1 MSKLSNEERQM
12 AYIDTKDVKAIRE
25 ALKAEF
31 GKDFKFSVTRDH
43 YSGVRIAIM
52 SGVVNFYDGSMDSK
66 DKYSDRVHTFD
77 GYTQINHYHTHF
89 YGEHEALF
97 SKISEIAHTAP
108 GLAGGKSYYCNDD
121 AQSDYFDRA
130 YYVSIHVGKWDKPYE
145 INLEGQRRTL
155 KIAA

>member
-1 MSKLSNEERQM
+1 M
-12 AYIDTKDVKAIRE
+12 AYISSEDVKAIRV

-52 SGVVNFYDGSMDSK
+52 SGVANFYDGELDTT
-66 DKYSDRVHTFD
+66 DKYSGRVYEFD
-77 GYTQINHYHTHF
+77 GYAQINHYHLHY
-89 YGEHEALF
+89 YGAYQTLLE
-97 SKISEIAHTAP
+97 KISEIAHTAP
-108 GLAGGKSYYCNDD
+108 GLAGGKQYFCEDD
-121 AQSDYFDRA
+121 VMTDYFSRA
-130 YYVSIHVGKWDKPYE
+130 YYVNIHVGRWDKPYE

>member
-1 MSKLSNEERQM
+1 M

-52 SGVVNFYDGSMDSK
+52 SGVANFYDGELDTT
-66 DKYSDRVHTFD
+66 DKYSGRVYEFD
-77 GYTQINHYHTHF
+77 GYAQINHYHLHH
-89 YGEHEALF
+89 YGAYQTLLE
-97 SKISEIAHTAP
+97 KISEIAHTAP
-108 GLAGGKSYYCNDD
+108 GLAGGKKYFCEDD
-121 AQSDYFDRA
+121 VMSDYFSRA
-130 YYVSIHVGKWDKPYE
+130 YYVNIHVGRWDKPYE

>member
-1 MSKLSNEERQM
+1 M

-43 YSGVRIAIM
+43 YSGVRIAVM
-52 SGVVNFYDGSMDSK
+52 SGVTNFYDGSMDRK

-77 GYTQINHYHTHF
+77 GHEQINHYHTHF

-108 GLAGGKSYYCNDD
+108 GLAGGKTYYCNDD

>member
-1 MSKLSNEERQM
+1 M

-52 SGVVNFYDGSMDSK
+52 SGVANFYDGELDTT
-66 DKYSDRVHTFD
+66 DKYSGRVYEFD
-77 GYTQINHYHTHF
+77 GYAQINHYHLHY
-89 YGEHEALF
+89 YGAYQTLLE
-97 SKISEIAHTAP
+97 KISEIAHTAP
-108 GLAGGKSYYCNDD
+108 GLAGGKKYFCEDD
-121 AQSDYFDRA
+121 VMSDYFSRA
-130 YYVSIHVGKWDKPYE
+130 YYVSINVGKWDKPYE

>member
-1 MSKLSNEERQM
+1 M
-12 AYIDTKDVKAIRE
+12 AYIGAEDVKAIRN

-31 GKDFKFSVTRDH
+31 GKDFKFSVTRDG

-52 SGVVNFYDGSMDSK
+52 SGVANFYDGELDST
-66 DKYSDRVHTFD
+66 DKYSGRVNKFD
-77 GYTQINHYHTHF
+77 GYTQLNHYHLHF
-89 YGEHEALF
+89 YGAYEELF
-97 SKISEIAHTAP
+97 TRISEIAHTAP
-108 GLAGGKSYYCNDD
+108 GLAGGKTYYCNDD

-155 KIAA
+155 QIKGIAA

>member
-1 MSKLSNEERQM
+1 M

-52 SGVVNFYDGSMDSK
+52 SGVANFYDGELDTT
-66 DKYSDRVHTFD
+66 DKYSGRVYEFD
-77 GYTQINHYHTHF
+77 GYAQINHYHLHH
-89 YGEHEALF
+89 YGAYQTLLE
-97 SKISEIAHTAP
+97 KISEIAHTAP
-108 GLAGGKSYYCNDD
+108 GLAGGKKYFCEDD
-121 AQSDYFDRA
+121 VMSDYFSRA
-130 YYVSIHVGKWDKPYE
+130 YYVNIHVGRWDKPYE
-145 INLEGQRRTL
+145 INIEGQRRTL

>member
-1 MSKLSNEERQM
+1 M

-52 SGVVNFYDGSMDSK
+52 SGVANFYDGSMDTT
-66 DKYSDRVHTFD
+66 DKYSGRVNTFD
-77 GYTQINHYHTHF
+77 GYTQLNHYHLHF

-97 SKISEIAHTAP
+97 QKISDIAHTAP

-145 INLEGQRRTL
+145 LNTEGQRRTL

>member
-1 MSKLSNEERQM
+1 M

-52 SGVVNFYDGSMDSK
+52 SGVANFYDGELDTT
-66 DKYSDRVHTFD
+66 DKYSGRVYEFD
-77 GYTQINHYHTHF
+77 GYAQINHYHLHH
-89 YGEHEALF
+89 YGAYQTLLE
-97 SKISEIAHTAP
+97 KISEIAHTAP
-108 GLAGGKSYYCNDD
+108 GLAGGKKYFCEDD
-121 AQSDYFDRA
+121 AMSDYFSRA
-130 YYVSIHVGKWDKPYE
+130 YYVNIHVGRWDKPYE

>member
-1 MSKLSNEERQM
+1 M

-31 GKDFKFSVTRDH
+31 GKDFKFSVTRNH

-52 SGVVNFYDGSMDSK
+52 SGVANFYDGELDTT
-66 DKYSDRVHTFD
+66 DKYSGRVYEFD
-77 GYTQINHYHTHF
+77 GYAQINHYHLHY
-89 YGEHEALF
+89 YGAYQTLLE
-97 SKISEIAHTAP
+97 KISEIAHTAP
-108 GLAGGKSYYCNDD
+108 GLAGGKKYFCEDD
-121 AQSDYFDRA
+121 VMSDYFSRA
-130 YYVSIHVGKWDKPYE
+130 YYVNIHVGRWDKPYE